1 MGNNINKIY
10 NKAMDY
16 YQRGELKK
24 AIEKCEEGI
33 SINLKNSNLLNLKGL
48 LLYLKGDLNGAIA
61 VWKINRD
68 YNNDEISKVYIKD
81 SKRDEDKLRIYEWAQ
96 QDIKEL
102 KIEDA
107 LLKLNKCSESDFN
120 SINVN
125 ISFAICY
132 LRKGDYILA
141 REYNERALKINSQ
154 DKMAISVKEQ
164 INAFTENPVDKF
176 KSNIT
181 KIVVSFVTLAVIVT
195 VVYIFLDK
203 RNEENLVDKV
213 MPQEEVK
220 QEEAKPEEIKVIDTE
235 QGSNITE
242 EDSVEKESTPI
253 KELLTDE
260 EVQEEYVKGSD
271 YFEANDYSKAIEVLN
286 NAYNNSGESYLKDDI
301 LFFLASSYD
310 KNNSRIEAIK
320 YYEEYVANY
329 SNENYIQEVYYNLAL
344 NYKDTDINKSK
355 EYAKV
360 IKEEYEDS
368 MYYNSKIKEI
378 ISN

>member
-102 KIEDA
+102 RIEDA

-154 DKMAISVKEQ
+154 DKMAISVKQQ

-181 KIVVSFVTLAVIVT
+181 KIAVSFVTLAVIVT
-195 VVYIFLDK
+195 AVYIFLDK

-213 MPQEEVK
+213 MPQEEVR

>member
-253 KELLTDE
+253 KKLLTDE

-271 YFEANDYSKAIEVLN
+271 YFEDNDYSKAIEVLN